1 MSDKMDFREF
11 DETEEIEG
19 NEEVEEVDGIEEK
32 IEDEDIEV
40 EVVDF
45 DNCFDY
51 EEQEDLGNYV
61 DECRE
66 TMKEV
71 RC

>member
-1 MSDKMDFREF
+1 MNKIVIVVADGRVESVFS
-11 DETEEIEG
+11 
-19 NEEVEEVDGIEEK
+19 NEE
-32 IEDEDIEV
+32 IEV

-45 DNCFDY
+45 DSCYDS
-51 EEQEDLGNYV
+51 EEQEDLGNYI

-71 RC
+71 IC

>member
-1 MSDKMDFREF
+1 MKKIVIVVADGR
-11 DETEEIEG
+11 
-19 NEEVEEVDGIEEK
+19 VESVFSN
-32 IEDEDIEV
+32 EDIEV

-51 EEQEDLGNYV
+51 DEQEDLGNYI

-66 TMKEV
+66 TMKEIG
-71 RC
+71 C

>member
-1 MSDKMDFREF
+1 MKKIIIVVADGRVESVFS
-11 DETEEIEG
+11 
-19 NEEVEEVDGIEEK
+19 NEEV
-32 IEDEDIEV
+32 EV

-45 DNCFDY
+45 DSCFDY
-51 EEQEDLGNYV
+51 EEQEDLGNYI

>member
-1 MSDKMDFREF
+1 MKKIVIVVADGRV
-11 DETEEIEG
+11 ETVFS
-19 NEEVEEVDGIEEK
+19 NEEV
-32 IEDEDIEV
+32 EV

-51 EEQEDLGNYV
+51 DEQEDLGNYI

>member
-1 MSDKMDFREF
+1 MKKIVIVVADGR
-11 DETEEIEG
+11 
-19 NEEVEEVDGIEEK
+19 VESVFSN
-32 IEDEDIEV
+32 EDIEV
-40 EVVDF
+40 EV
-45 DNCFDY
+45 
-51 EEQEDLGNYV
+51 EDLGNYV

>member
-1 MSDKMDFREF
+1 MKKIVIVVADGRV
-11 DETEEIEG
+11 ETVFS
-19 NEEVEEVDGIEEK
+19 NEEV
-32 IEDEDIEV
+32 EV

-61 DECRE
+61 DDCRE

>member
-1 MSDKMDFREF
+1 MKK
-11 DETEEIEG
+11 IVIVVAEG
-19 NEEVEEVDGIEEK
+19 RVESVFSNEEV
-32 IEDEDIEV
+32 EV

-51 EEQEDLGNYV
+51 DEQEDLGNYV

-66 TMKEV
+66 TMKEII
-71 RC
+71 C

>member
-1 MSDKMDFREF
+1 MKKIVIVVGDGR
-11 DETEEIEG
+11 
-19 NEEVEEVDGIEEK
+19 VESVFSS
-32 IEDEDIEV
+32 EDVEV

-45 DNCFDY
+45 DSCFDY
-51 EEQEDLGNYV
+51 EEQEDLGNYI

-66 TMKEV
+66 TMKEI

>member
-1 MSDKMDFREF
+1 MNKIVIVVADGR
-11 DETEEIEG
+11 
-19 NEEVEEVDGIEEK
+19 VESVFSN
-32 IEDEDIEV
+32 EDIEV

>member
-1 MSDKMDFREF
+1 MKKIVIVVADGRVESVFS
-11 DETEEIEG
+11 
-19 NEEVEEVDGIEEK
+19 NEDV
-32 IEDEDIEV
+32 EV

-45 DNCFDY
+45 DSCFDY

>member
-1 MSDKMDFREF
+1 MKKIVIVVADGRVESVFS
-11 DETEEIEG
+11 
-19 NEEVEEVDGIEEK
+19 NEDV
-32 IEDEDIEV
+32 EV

-45 DNCFDY
+45 DSCLDY
-51 EEQEDLGNYV
+51 EEQEDLGNYI

-71 RC
+71 VC

>member
-1 MSDKMDFREF
+1 MKKIVIVVADGRV
-11 DETEEIEG
+11 ETVFS
-19 NEEVEEVDGIEEK
+19 NEEV
-32 IEDEDIEV
+32 EV

>member
-1 MSDKMDFREF
+1 MNKIVIVVGDGRVESVFS
-11 DETEEIEG
+11 
-19 NEEVEEVDGIEEK
+19 NEEV
-32 IEDEDIEV
+32 EV

-45 DNCFDY
+45 DSCFDY
-51 EEQEDLGNYV
+51 EEQEDLGNYI

>member
-1 MSDKMDFREF
+1 MKKIVIVVADGRVGTVFS
-11 DETEEIEG
+11 
-19 NEEVEEVDGIEEK
+19 NEEV
-32 IEDEDIEV
+32 EV

>member
-1 MSDKMDFREF
+1 MKKIVIVVADGRVESVFS
-11 DETEEIEG
+11 
-19 NEEVEEVDGIEEK
+19 NEEV
-32 IEDEDIEV
+32 EV

-45 DNCFDY
+45 DSCFDY

-66 TMKEV
+66 TMKEIV
-71 RC
+71 C

>member
-1 MSDKMDFREF
+1 MKKIIIVVADGRVESVFS
-11 DETEEIEG
+11 
-19 NEEVEEVDGIEEK
+19 NEE
-32 IEDEDIEV
+32 IEV

-45 DNCFDY
+45 DSCYDS
-51 EEQEDLGNYV
+51 EEQEDLGNYI

-71 RC
+71 IC

>member
-1 MSDKMDFREF
+1 MKKIVIVVADGR
-11 DETEEIEG
+11 
-19 NEEVEEVDGIEEK
+19 VESVFSN
-32 IEDEDIEV
+32 EDIEV

-45 DNCFDY
+45 DSCFDEY
-51 EEQEDLGNYV
+51 EQEDLGNYI

>member
-1 MSDKMDFREF
+1 MKKIVIVVADGRV
-11 DETEEIEG
+11 ETVFS
-19 NEEVEEVDGIEEK
+19 NEEV
-32 IEDEDIEV
+32 EV

-45 DNCFDY
+45 DSCFDY